1 MHAVIRE
8 TFYAPEHPIHETEAF
23 REFQK
28 KHAKL
33 SGYRGSVLVEVG
45 AGRFLTLTLWQTA
58 GEMAAAREAMGPVVE
73 RTVSPLMT
81 SPAKLLGTGPVVFN
95 DLTAPPE

>member
-1 MHAVIRE
+1 
-8 TFYAPEHPIHETEAF
+8 
-23 REFQK
+23 
-28 KHAKL
+28 
-33 SGYRGSVLVEVG
+33 
-45 AGRFLTLTLWQTA
+45 
-58 GEMAAAREAMGPVVE
+58 MAAAREAMGPVVE

>member
-28 KHAKL
+28 EQ
-33 SGYRGSVLVEVG
+33 S
-45 AGRFLTLTLWQTA
+45 
-58 GEMAAAREAMGPVVE
+58 
-73 RTVSPLMT
+73 
-81 SPAKLLGTGPVVFN
+81 
-95 DLTAPPE
+95 